1 MKCKSAII
9 SGGILAALGLAGCTP
24 NDVNLGASARHNYA
38 MQVINPEPVYEDA
51 APTIDGT
58 KAATAV
64 ERYRK
69 DNVKKPAPVLT
80 TDGGSGSG
88 SK

>member
-1 MKCKSAII
+1 MKCKPVLI
-9 SGGILAALGLAGCTP
+9 SGGLLLAFAITGCSP

-64 ERYRK
+64 ERYRTDK
-69 DNVKKPAPVLT
+69 VKKPAPVLT